1 MQEDGEFETSLD
13 YISKTLSQTSPQK
26 QKQTKNTCL
35 SAGDVKSDDLVVQI
49 FLLLWVA
56 FCVPGSMVDDKGGV
70 ERLEQGGK

>member
-1 MQEDGEFETSLD
+1 VILSQGITEWYVSIIPELCRWMQEDGEFETSLD

-49 FLLLWVA
+49 FLLL
-56 FCVPGSMVDDKGGV
+56 
-70 ERLEQGGK
+70 